1 MSLAR
6 PGAATGSAAH
16 GAAATAQPA
25 PLPGAWAD
33 EPDRHEALNLQF
45 TVNQSIRNSASVWI
59 IVVFIAAAG
68 YPAFGAMHVGAWVVI
83 VGAAAALRSRLL
95 RPAMQLDTVL
105 ANPPLWARRYAWLTI
120 AMGAAIA
127 IGPLT
132 LFPAASDLLRMY
144 LTLIFCTWAA
154 GSLASVGG
162 RPRVFGLYLGLFV
175 VPVAVGWIA
184 SGSVYTIEVLL
195 LLALFSAIMFN
206 FARNFA
212 LQVRQGIDIR
222 LQNDALVARLDHAR
236 IAAEEANMAKSRFL
250 AVATHDLRQPLHAL
264 TLMNGM
270 LMRARSPEQVAEI
283 TRQIGRALGTLER
296 LFTSLLEHS
305 RLETGG
311 TTPNPAWFS
320 GAQLLDRLA
329 GEFRPRAQE
338 KGLRLSIGACEWAI
352 HSDAQLFER
361 MLRNLLDNAHKFT
374 IAGAV
379 SVTTRLEEA
388 GLVFAVADTGP
399 GIAANM
405 HEEVFKEYVQGEG
418 AQRNEGLGLGLAIV
432 RRLADLLGLT
442 VQVTDNPGG
451 GAIFEVRVPAA
462 QVRRDHDLEAEQ
474 DPEED
479 EIDLRGLR
487 VVYIDDDP
495 HARDA
500 TRLLLEDWGCVALVA
515 GDIDQALAASLGSE
529 PDVVISD
536 YSLGGGDTGLAVIGR
551 FRERHG
557 EVAGALVTGSVAPE
571 TLALFE
577 TIEYPVLFKPV
588 NAAELRR
595 LLEVFKSID

>member
-1 MSLAR
+1 MTPAPSGQAAR
-6 PGAATGSAAH
+6 AANEAAGWARHPPGASEG
-16 GAAATAQPA
+16 Q
-25 PLPGAWAD
+25 
-33 EPDRHEALNLQF
+33 PDRHEALNLTF
-45 TVNQSIRNSASVWI
+45 TVTQSIRNSASVWI
-59 IVVFIAAAG
+59 ILVFIAAAA
-68 YPAFGAMHVGAWVVI
+68 YPVFGALHVGAWVLI
-83 VGAAAALRSRLL
+83 VGGVAALRTRLL

-120 AMGAAIA
+120 AMGVAIA

-175 VPVAVGWIA
+175 VPVAIGWVV
-184 SGSVYTIEVLL
+184 SGSAYTTQVML
-195 LLALFSAIMFN
+195 LLAVFAAIMFN

-222 LQNDALVARLDHAR
+222 LQNDALVARLDQAR

-320 GAQLLDRLA
+320 GAQLLERLA
-329 GEFRPRAQE
+329 GEFGPRAQE

-361 MLRNLLDNAHKFT
+361 ILRNLLDNAHKFT
-374 IAGAV
+374 SAGEV
-379 SVTTRLEEA
+379 SVSTRQDET
-388 GLVFAVADTGP
+388 GLTFVVADTGP

-418 AQRNEGLGLGLAIV
+418 AQRSEGLGLGLAIV
-432 RRLADLLGLT
+432 RRLAELLGHT
-442 VQVTDNPGG
+442 VRVIDNAGG
-451 GAIFEVRVPAA
+451 GATFEVQVPAV
-462 QVRRDHDLEAEQ
+462 QLRRDHDLEAK
-474 DPEED
+474 EEPAQA

-500 TRLLLEDWGCVALVA
+500 TRLLLEDWGCEAVVAD
-515 GDIDQALAASLGSE
+515 GIEQALAASAGAE
-529 PDVVISD
+529 PHVVISD
-536 YSLGGGDTGLAVIGR
+536 YALGGGTSGITAIER
-551 FRERHG
+551 FRERHND
-557 EVAGALVTGSVAPE
+557 VAGALMTGSVGPE
-571 TLALFE
+571 TRALFE

>member
-1 MSLAR
+1 MRSG
-6 PGAATGSAAH
+6 PVMGTGASEAASA
-16 GAAATAQPA
+16 QR
-25 PLPGAWAD
+25 PLPPAASVGG
-33 EPDRHEALNLQF
+33 PDRHEALNLQF
-45 TVNQSIRNSASVWI
+45 TVNQSIRNSASVWV
-59 IVVFIAAAG
+59 IVVFIAAAA
-68 YPAFGAMHVGAWVVI
+68 YPVFGVLHVSAWVVM
-83 VGAAAALRSRLL
+83 VGGAAALRTRLL
-95 RPAMQLDTVL
+95 RPARELETVL

-120 AMGAAIA
+120 AMGGAIA

-162 RPRVFGLYLGLFV
+162 RPRVFGMYLGLFV
-175 VPVAVGWIA
+175 VPVAIGWVI
-184 SGSVYTIEVLL
+184 SGSDYTTEVLL
-195 LLALFSAIMFN
+195 LLTVFSAIMFN

-222 LQNDALVARLDHAR
+222 LQNDELVARLDQAR

-329 GEFRPRAQE
+329 GEFGPRAQE

-352 HSDAQLFER
+352 HSDPQLFER
-361 MLRNLLDNAHKFT
+361 ILRNLLDNAHKFT
-374 IAGAV
+374 TAGAV
-379 SVTTRLEEA
+379 SVSTRLDDA
-388 GLVFAVADTGP
+388 GLIFAVSDSGP

-418 AQRNEGLGLGLAIV
+418 AQRSEGLGLGLAIV
-432 RRLADLLGLT
+432 RRLTGLLGYT
-442 VQVTDNPGG
+442 VRVTDNPGG
-451 GAIFEVRVPAA
+451 GTIFEVLVPAA
-462 QVRRDHDLEAEQ
+462 SIRRDNALEVEQ
-474 DPEED
+474 DAAQA

-487 VVYIDDDP
+487 VVYIDDDS

-500 TRLLLEDWGCVALVA
+500 MRVLLQDWGCEVLVA
-515 GDIDQALAASLGSE
+515 GGIDQALAASAGAE
-529 PDVVISD
+529 PQVVISD
-536 YSLGGGDTGLAVIGR
+536 YALGDSDTGLTAIER

-557 EVAGALVTGSVAPE
+557 EVAGALMSGSAAPE

-577 TIEYPVLFKPV
+577 TIEVPVLFKPV

>member
-1 MSLAR
+1 M
-6 PGAATGSAAH
+6 GTAASETANEAASAQRALPP
-16 GAAATAQPA
+16 AASV
-25 PLPGAWAD
+25 GG
-33 EPDRHEALNLQF
+33 PDRHEALNLQF
-45 TVNQSIRNSASVWI
+45 TVNQSIRNSASVWV
-59 IVVFIAAAG
+59 IVVFIAAAA
-68 YPAFGAMHVGAWVVI
+68 YPVFGVLHVSAWVVM
-83 VGAAAALRSRLL
+83 VGGSAALRTRLL
-95 RPAMQLDTVL
+95 RPARELETVL
-105 ANPPLWARRYAWLTI
+105 ANPPFWARRYAWLTV
-120 AMGAAIA
+120 AMGGAIA

-175 VPVAVGWIA
+175 VPVAIGWVI
-184 SGSVYTIEVLL
+184 SGSDYTTEVLL
-195 LLALFSAIMFN
+195 LLTVFSAIMFN

-212 LQVRQGIDIR
+212 LQVRQGIAIR
-222 LQNDALVARLDHAR
+222 LQNDELVARLDRAR

-311 TTPNPAWFS
+311 TTLNPAWFS
-320 GAQLLDRLA
+320 CAQLLDRLA
-329 GEFRPRAQE
+329 GEFSPRAQE

-352 HSDAQLFER
+352 HSDPQLFER
-361 MLRNLLDNAHKFT
+361 VLRNLLDNAHKFT
-374 IAGAV
+374 TAGVV
-379 SVTTRLEEA
+379 SVTTRLGEA
-388 GLVFAVADTGP
+388 SLVLAVSDTGP
-399 GIAANM
+399 GIPANM

-418 AQRNEGLGLGLAIV
+418 AQRSEGLGLGLAIV
-432 RRLADLLGLT
+432 RRLADLLGHT
-442 VQVTDNPGG
+442 VRVIDNPGG
-451 GAIFEVRVPAA
+451 GATFEVQVPAA
-462 QVRRDHDLEAEQ
+462 QIRRDHELAVEA
-474 DPEED
+474 DPAEA

-500 TRLLLEDWGCVALVA
+500 TRLLLKDWGCDALVA
-515 GDIDQALAASLGSE
+515 SGIDEALSASAGAE
-529 PDVVISD
+529 PQVVISD
-536 YSLGGGDTGLAVIGR
+536 YALGGGESGITAIER

-557 EVAGALVTGSVAPE
+557 EIAGALVTGSVAAE
-571 TLALFE
+571 MRALIE

-588 NAAELRR
+588 NAVELRR

>member
-1 MSLAR
+1 M
-6 PGAATGSAAH
+6 GS
-16 GAAATAQPA
+16 G
-25 PLPGAWAD
+25 
-33 EPDRHEALNLQF
+33 PDRHEALNISF

-59 IVVFIAAAG
+59 IVVFIAVAA
-68 YPAFGAMHVGAWVVI
+68 YPVFGLLQVSAWVLI
-83 VGAAAALRSRLL
+83 VCSAAALRARLL
-95 RPAMQLDTVL
+95 RPARDLDTVL
-105 ANPPLWARRYAWLTI
+105 VNPALWARRYAWLTV
-120 AMGAAIA
+120 AMGGAIA

-144 LTLIFCTWAA
+144 LTLIFCAWAA

-175 VPVAVGWIA
+175 VPVAIGWII
-184 SGSVYTIEVLL
+184 SGSDYTTEVLL
-195 LLALFSAIMFN
+195 LLVLFSAIMFN

-222 LQNDALVARLDHAR
+222 LQNDALVTRLDHAR

-311 TTPNPAWFS
+311 TKPSPAWFS

-329 GEFRPRAQE
+329 GEFGPRAQE
-338 KGLRLSIGACEWAI
+338 KGLRLSFGACEWMI
-352 HSDAQLFER
+352 NSDPQLFER
-361 MLRNLLDNAHKFT
+361 ILRNLLDNAHKFT
-374 IAGAV
+374 TAGAV
-379 SVTTRLEEA
+379 NVSTRQDEA
-388 GLVFAVADTGP
+388 GLVIAVADSGP
-399 GIAANM
+399 GIATNM

-418 AQRNEGLGLGLAIV
+418 AQRSEGLGLGLAIV
-432 RRLADLLGLT
+432 RRLADLLGHT
-442 VQVTDNPGG
+442 VRVIDSPGG
-451 GAIFEVRVPAA
+451 GATFEVRVPAA
-462 QVRRDHDLEAEQ
+462 QIRRDRELEVEANPAQ
-474 DPEED
+474 A
-479 EIDLRGLR
+479 EIDLYGLR

-500 TRLLLEDWGCVALVA
+500 TRLLLEDWGCAVLVA
-515 GDIDQALAASLGSE
+515 GGIDAALAASVGVE
-529 PDVVISD
+529 PQVVISD
-536 YSLGGGDTGLAVIGR
+536 YALGGAESGIRAIER

-557 EVAGALVTGSVAPE
+557 EIAGALMTGSVAPE

-588 NAAELRR
+588 NAAELRS

>member
-1 MSLAR
+1 MA
-6 PGAATGSAAH
+6 G
-16 GAAATAQPA
+16 AQPA
-25 PLPGAWAD
+25 PLPGKL
-33 EPDRHEALNLQF
+33 ESRPDRHEALNLTF
-45 TVNQSIRNSASVWI
+45 TVNQSIRNAASVWI
-59 IVVFIAAAG
+59 IVVFIALAA
-68 YPAFGAMHVGAWVVI
+68 YPVFGALHVGAWVVI
-83 VGAAAALRSRLL
+83 VGSVAAMRTHML
-95 RPAMQLDTVL
+95 RPARELDTVL
-105 ANPPLWARRYAWLTI
+105 ADPPLWARRYAWLTG

-175 VPVAVGWIA
+175 VPVALGWII
-184 SGSVYTIEVLL
+184 SGSAYTTEVLL
-195 LLALFSAIMFN
+195 LLVVFAAIMFN

-222 LQNDALVARLDHAR
+222 LQNDELVARLDHAR

-311 TTPNPAWFS
+311 TKPSPAWFS

-329 GEFRPRAQE
+329 GEFGPRAQE
-338 KGLRLSIGACEWAI
+338 KGLLLTIGACEWAI
-352 HSDAQLFER
+352 HSDPQLFER
-361 MLRNLLDNAHKFT
+361 ILRNLLDNAHKFT
-374 IAGAV
+374 TAGAV
-379 SVTTRLEEA
+379 SVTTRQDDT
-388 GLVFAVADTGP
+388 GLVFAVADSGP
-399 GIAANM
+399 GIAANL

-418 AQRNEGLGLGLAIV
+418 AQRSEGLGLGLAIV
-432 RRLADLLGLT
+432 RRLADLLGHT
-442 VQVTDNPGG
+442 VRVIDNPGG
-451 GAIFEVRVPAA
+451 GATFEVLVAAA
-462 QVRRDHDLEAEQ
+462 QIRREHDLEVEP
-474 DPEED
+474 DPAQA

-500 TRLLLEDWGCVALVA
+500 TRLLLEDWGCEALVA
-515 GDIDQALAASLGSE
+515 AGIEQALAASAGSE
-529 PDVVISD
+529 PQVVISD
-536 YSLGGGDTGLAVIGR
+536 YALGDGGTGITAIER
-551 FRERHG
+551 FRERHRDI
-557 EVAGALVTGSVAPE
+557 AGALMTGSAAPE
-571 TLALFE
+571 TQALFA